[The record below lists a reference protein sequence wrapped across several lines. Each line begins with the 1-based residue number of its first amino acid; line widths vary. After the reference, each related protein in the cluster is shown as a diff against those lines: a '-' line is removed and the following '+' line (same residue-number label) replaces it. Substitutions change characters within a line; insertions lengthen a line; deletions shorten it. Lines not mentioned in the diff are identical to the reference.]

1 MLFVLLAHVA
11 DLTARTTAGTRRRL
25 AQVRGRDTGDT
36 GVDGGDLGEAAD
48 DPQAGLTTLEVVIIA
63 LGLFLLAA
71 AAVAVITAAVNGRL
85 SKIT

>member
-25 AQVRGRDTGDT
+25 AQVRDT
-36 GVDGGDLGEAAD
+36 GVDGGDLGEVIN

>member
-1 MLFVLLAHVA
+1 MLFILLAHVA
-11 DLTARTTAGTRRRL
+11 DLAACTTAGTRRRL
-25 AQVRGRDTGDT
+25 AQARGRDT
-36 GVDGGDLGEAAD
+36 GVDGGDLGEDAD

-71 AAVAVITAAVNGRL
+71 AAVTVITAAVNGRL